1 MGFLTVKTETY
12 TWEESLAFQDIIK
25 QNGLLQLLKLWKI
38 NVNVQKKLQ
47 DLKWGEELEYHVF
60 SIKDEE
66 KVAQIYAEGFLAT
79 ENKLVEGFDF

>member
-1 MGFLTVKTETY
+1 
-12 TWEESLAFQDIIK
+12 
-25 QNGLLQLLKLWKI
+25 
-38 NVNVQKKLQ
+38 VNVQKKLQ

-79 ENKLVEGFDF
+79 ENKEVEGFDF